1 MKKRSGA
8 KCPTPPDYLEPI
20 VACWSSN
27 NLVAIASVVWLFF
40 NVVGQPK
47 EQLKHL
53 ACLHLSE
60 FEWINSGEEVAELN
74 SERKHSLIE
83 C

>member
-1 MKKRSGA
+1 MALPLRICSN
-8 KCPTPPDYLEPI
+8 LEP
-20 VACWSSN
+20 VVSSWSSN
-27 NLVAIASVVWLFF
+27 NLVAIALVVWLFF
-40 NVVGQPK
+40 NVVGQPR

-60 FEWINSGEEVAELN
+60 FEWIYGGEEVAELN
-74 SERKHSLIE
+74 